1 MRGWSWLGLMIG
13 LAACQKPGSGGQER
27 APVTPGGML
36 LYEVTEASAA
46 GSVIHE
52 VKLSFTEKGEDWEIN
67 FEATAPAEGAPP
79 VRVNA
84 ELVPADNV
92 ISAYSL
98 GRLYLPT
105 AGRAANKRTAC
116 GMVGAQRKYKQWDV
130 FPVDGACGT
139 MAGTRFYEAST
150 GMLVG
155 WLYSGAVDEAAVLKD
170 SR

>member
-1 MRGWSWLGLMIG
+1 MKGAWFWLLLGL
-13 LAACQKPGSGGQER
+13 ACQKPGSGERER
-27 APVTPGGML
+27 APVTPGGVL
-36 LYEVTEASAA
+36 IYEVTESSMA
-46 GSVIHE
+46 GSVVHE
-52 VKLSFTEKGEDWEIN
+52 LKLSFQEKGDEWELN
-67 FEATAPAEGAPP
+67 FEATAPGEGAPAI
-79 VRVNA
+79 RVNG

-105 AGRAANKRTAC
+105 GGRAANKRTVC
-116 GMVGAQRKYKQWDV
+116 GTVGPLRKYKQWDV
-130 FPVDGACGT
+130 YPVDGACGT

-155 WLYSGAVDEAAVLKD
+155 WIYSGAVDEAAILKD

>member
-1 MRGWSWLGLMIG
+1 MKYAWMGLLIG
-13 LAACQKPGSGGQER
+13 LACQKPGSGERER
-27 APVTPGGML
+27 APVTAGGEL
-36 LYEVTEASAA
+36 VYEVTESGAA
-46 GSVIHE
+46 GPVVHE
-52 VKLSFTEKGEDWEIN
+52 VKLSFTEKGDEWEVN
-67 FEATAPAEGAPP
+67 FEATEPAEGAPP
-79 VRVNA
+79 IRVNG

-105 AGRAANKRTAC
+105 AGRAADKRTAC
-116 GMVGAQRKYKQWDV
+116 GTVGPVRKYKQWDV
-130 FPVDGACGT
+130 FPVEGLCGT

-155 WLYSGAVDEAAVLKD
+155 WIYSGAVDENAVLKS